1 MIEKNRRKKRLPVRY
16 RWVDPEQFQTE
27 RKLAGLT
34 QSKTADY
41 LGVSL
46 RTVRNW
52 EQGSNRIPYPAFK
65 LVRMRAKAIVH
76 VEGWE
81 GWRYARD
88 GALVSPAGRS
98 FHPWEIEQL
107 HLAVSLARLYIQER
121 QTTGRVVKLR
131 AVA

>member
-76 VEGWE
+76 
-81 GWRYARD
+81 ARVGKG
-88 GALVSPAGRS
+88 GAMPL
-98 FHPWEIEQL
+98 
-107 HLAVSLARLYIQER
+107 
-121 QTTGRVVKLR
+121 TGLWWPLR
-131 AVA
+131 AVPSTLGRSSSCTWLSVLPAATSRSARPPGGSSS

>member
-81 GWRYARD
+81 GWRYAPD
-88 GALVSPAGRS
+88 GALVAPTGRS